1 MINVSAFNSV
11 IVIQFDNTSTN
22 QMNVVWVCENQD
34 AHDRA
39 KATLEAQPHITN
51 IRSMDAHVAK

>member
-1 MINVSAFNSV
+1 MINISPFNSV

-22 QMNVVWVCENQD
+22 QMNIVWVCESRE

-39 KATLEAQPHITN
+39 KADLEEMSHITN
-51 IRSMDAHVAK
+51 IRSSDAHVAK